1 MEYVRQYPTAA
12 TAAAVFVAAALLLL
26 LFEPPFVKDTR
37 QTAAGVPVQ
46 AVNLQSVALWAAA
59 ATALWWAFPW
69 LQDQAAQHWRAP
81 E

>member
-1 MEYVRQYPTAA
+1 MDYVRQYPTAA

-26 LFEPPFVKDTR
+26 LFDAPFVKDTR

-46 AVNLQSVALWAAA
+46 AVNMHSVALWAAA
-59 ATALWWAFPW
+59 ATVLWWAFPW
-69 LQDQAAQHWRAP
+69 LQTQAAQYCRAA